1 VNEQQSSSSGSAGRL
16 FGEIQLRDYLG
27 VARRRKWWI
36 ILTFTV
42 IFVSAVVVAMR
53 MPNIYRSETVILV
66 DPQKVPDS
74 YVPSTVTTSIQDR
87 LSTIQQQVMSP
98 SRLKRIIDSLG
109 LYPSLRGRIS
119 DQRLIAM
126 MQKSTVVEVT
136 NPGYLR
142 LSSFK
147 IAFHGKDPVTVSRV
161 ANELA
166 ALFIEENM
174 KAREQQFYGTADFLN
189 TELQDTKIK
198 LEQKERELQA
208 VKSRFILDLPESKQ
222 YHLEALT
229 NLRSQVRASQD
240 RVNQA
245 QQQKVMLQSMAATSA
260 PTVDLDSAMG
270 SGSPYASQVQK
281 LDSRLAEL
289 RSRYG
294 ANYPDVRKAQREL
307 DQLKNKAAAEEKNGP
322 APPDPATLIQRGR
335 RNPVLEAQYQK
346 LNQQIEDEN
355 KLQAQEQVQLN
366 FHVSKLERVPIF
378 EQQIVG
384 MMRDYDSL
392 RGHYQN
398 LLDKRIS
405 AEMAS
410 ALESRQKAERFVILD
425 AAPVPEKPFAPNR
438 PMIVLAALIGGLL
451 GGIGLGVLVEG
462 SDESVRSENEAAS
475 ILGKPVLAGIPLI
488 RSADQLRASKL
499 RAFGAVAGTAAC
511 SVVLGLLIS
520 RLTGWLF

>member
-1 VNEQQSSSSGSAGRL
+1 M
-16 FGEIQLRDYLG
+16 QLHDYLG

-42 IFVSAVVVAMR
+42 IFVSTVVVATR

-74 YVPSTVTTSIQDR
+74 FVPSTVTTSIQDR

-109 LYPSLRGRIS
+109 LYPNLRGRVS
-119 DQRLIAM
+119 DQQLIAM
-126 MQKSTVVEVT
+126 MQKSTVVEVA
-136 NPGYLR
+136 NPGDRR

-147 IAFHGKDPVTVSRV
+147 IAFHSKDPVTASRV
-161 ANELA
+161 ANQLA
-166 ALFIEENM
+166 WLFIEENV
-174 KAREQQFYGTADFLN
+174 KAREQQFYGTADFLS
-189 TELQDTKIK
+189 TELQETKQT
-198 LEQKERELQA
+198 LEQKEREVQA

-229 NLRSQVRASQD
+229 NLRNQLRASQD
-240 RVNQA
+240 RVYQA
-245 QQQKVMLQSMAATSA
+245 QQQKVILQSMAANSA
-260 PTVDLDSAMG
+260 PTVDLDSTMG
-270 SGSPYASQVQK
+270 SGSPYASQIQK
-281 LDSRLAEL
+281 LETRLAEL

-294 ANYPDVRKAQREL
+294 SNYPDVRKLQSQL
-307 DQLKNKAAAEEKNGP
+307 DQLKSRAAAEEKNSP
-322 APPDPATLIQRGR
+322 APPDPATLLPRGK

-346 LNQQIEDEN
+346 LNQQVDDEN
-355 KLQAQEQVQLN
+355 KLQAQAQEQIN

-378 EQQIVG
+378 EQQIGG
-384 MMRDYDSL
+384 MMRDYDGL
-392 RGHYQN
+392 RAHYQS

-410 ALESRQKAERFVILD
+410 ALENRQKAERFLILD

-438 PMIVLAALIGGLL
+438 PMIALAGLIGGLL
-451 GGIGLGVLVEG
+451 GGIGLGIMVE
-462 SDESVRSENEAAS
+462 SADESVRSEREAAL
-475 ILGKPVLAGIPLI
+475 ILGKPVLAGVPFM
-488 RSADQLRASKL
+488 RNAGQLRASKL
-499 RAFGAVAGTAAC
+499 RAFGALAGTAAC

-520 RLTGWLF
+520 RVTGWLF